1 MKLNAHNYEA
11 KEIFKIIREWT
22 GLTQEELSNELNH
35 KGRSWAKG
43 IESGHNRYYF
53 DDLLNN
59 PLILLNPFC
68 AFDTILSMFILYTKN
83 N

>member
-1 MKLNAHNYEA
+1 MKLNARKYEA

-43 IESGHNRYYF
+43 IESGRNRYYF
-53 DDLLNN
+53 DDLLNIAKKHDIN
-59 PLILLNPFC
+59 IIFEKKNTEKEKT
-68 AFDTILSMFILYTKN
+68 TIK
-83 N
+83 

>member
-53 DDLLNN
+53 DDLLNIAKKHDIN
-59 PLILLNPFC
+59 IIFEKKNIEKEK
-68 AFDTILSMFILYTKN
+68 ATIK
-83 N
+83 